1 MATNSSE
8 SLKFQPLEG
17 AIAIIGGGVAGIVA
31 AQKLA
36 EVHEAPVSS
45 GRNWWGIG
53 WYLGDICVV
62 EPFVSNY
69 VASIFFLPV
78 YIYIYRYF
86 LLHLTDMLY
95 FYFELPVFNR
105 FCDKIEL
112 DEADELSSLCHVGVP
127 RNENI

>member
-1 MATNSSE
+1 MCCGTIC
-8 SLKFQPLEG
+8 FQLCC
-17 AIAIIGGGVAGIVA
+17 I
-31 AQKLA
+31 
-36 EVHEAPVSS
+36 
-45 GRNWWGIG
+45 
-53 WYLGDICVV
+53 YM
-62 EPFVSNY
+62 
-69 VASIFFLPV
+69 FFFCLC
-78 YIYIYRYF
+78 IYIYRYF